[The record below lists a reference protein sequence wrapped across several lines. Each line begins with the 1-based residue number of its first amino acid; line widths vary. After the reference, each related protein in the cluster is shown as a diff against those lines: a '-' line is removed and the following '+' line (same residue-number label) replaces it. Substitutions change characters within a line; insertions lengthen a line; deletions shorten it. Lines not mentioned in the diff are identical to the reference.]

1 MTYRETEI
9 IVLTYSLAFL
19 LIIGLL
25 CIICSYTAWFRTR
38 SIIDERRTF
47 VQTINPNE
55 SVPDKES
62 NEKDRLL
69 GGQQV

>member
-9 IVLTYSLAFL
+9 IVLTYCLAFL

-25 CIICSYTAWFRTR
+25 CILCSYTAWFR
-38 SIIDERRTF
+38 SGSSVAERRAF
-47 VQTINPNE
+47 IQTINPRATVSE
-55 SVPDKES
+55 KES

-69 GGQQV
+69 GSQQV